1 MDTSSETSW
10 ALVSMTSAVRS
21 PTSTVPMKSW
31 RFTLKRAGTPSRF
44 TTTSPEDGRLPGGRL
59 ISMRQSAGPDEAN
72 PLNRSRTTPASLGS
86 CVTTVARRPAI
97 PMLSSATEPSAPDAP
112 QSEGE
117 RKEQRKQWRE
127 KSDRA
132 VSPAGRPGVEP
143 PAPTVPLDRDH
154 LAQDVRSFDEL
165 GERERVTLGHEGVP
179 GEPDDAMEE
188 QPARRLLVADHV
200 AHADLRAL
208 RGRDNNDIVV
218 PDEGHHAAAPGRNTQ
233 MPVPS
238 QHLHGQLIDW
248 TPCRHHRKDL
258 RTRARRSERANGAGV
273 APSFVPAV
281 SSGA

>member
-10 ALVSMTSAVRS
+10 AWVSMTSAVRS
-21 PTSTVPMKSW
+21 PTSTVPVKSW

-44 TTTSPEDGRLPGGRL
+44 TTTSPDDGRLPGGRL
-59 ISMRQSAGPDEAN
+59 ISMRQSAGPDESN
-72 PLNRSRTTPASLGS
+72 PLNRSRTTRATFGS
-86 CVTTVARRPAI
+86 CVTTAARRPAI

-112 QSEGE
+112 QSAGE
-117 RKEQRKQWRE
+117 SKEPRKRWRE

-165 GERERVTLGHEGVP
+165 GERERVTLGHEAVP
-179 GEPDDAMEE
+179 GEPDDAVEK
-188 QPARRLLVADHV
+188 QLPRRRLVADHV
-200 AHADLRAL
+200 AHTDLRAL
-208 RGRDNNDIVV
+208 RGRHPDDVAV
-218 PDEGHHAAAPGRNTQ
+218 SDEGHHAAAPGRDTQ

-258 RTRARRSERANGAGV
+258 RTRARRSERANVAGV